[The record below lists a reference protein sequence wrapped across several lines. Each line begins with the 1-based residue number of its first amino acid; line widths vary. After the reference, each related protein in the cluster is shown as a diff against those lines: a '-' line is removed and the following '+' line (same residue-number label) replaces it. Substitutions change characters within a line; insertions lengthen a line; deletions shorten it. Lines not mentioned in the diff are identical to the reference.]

1 MNTEMKNNQSAAR
14 RGKPRP
20 GVSST
25 QEGFTLIELLVVIA
39 IIGLLASLLLP
50 TLVRAKESS
59 RATVCR
65 NDLRQIG
72 LAAHMYADDYNDT
85 FFCLQGGVVPYGG
98 QWTMGPNSTTLRDP
112 SDFDG
117 YWALGYY
124 KYFSGN
130 QRVFGCPDGKLV
142 DQFKDLGC
150 NYPDAFWGN
159 STYGMCQYLLTPYT
173 DTGTQYA
180 PGSRGP
186 LKRTSYLSPTTTIF
200 CQDSFEQLM
209 EGPDDSL
216 GLFPGYTQILTKWKP
231 GSAYAAFYPGMDLT
245 MGWWRHNKGCM
256 MLWNSGN
263 VSRIRYT
270 TQGVDYHWYTGER
283 PDKSPF

>member
-85 FFCLQGGVVPYGG
+85 FFCLQGGVVPYGIG
-98 QWTMGPNSTTLRDP
+98 RWDITNTSAAIRECSVARMGSWWINSRT
-112 SDFDG
+112 
-117 YWALGYY
+117 
-124 KYFSGN
+124 
-130 QRVFGCPDGKLV
+130 
-142 DQFKDLGC
+142 
-150 NYPDAFWGN
+150 WG
-159 STYGMCQYLLTPYT
+159 
-173 DTGTQYA
+173 A
-180 PGSRGP
+180 
-186 LKRTSYLSPTTTIF
+186 I
-200 CQDSFEQLM
+200 
-209 EGPDDSL
+209 
-216 GLFPGYTQILTKWKP
+216 ILTLF
-231 GSAYAAFYPGMDLT
+231 GATRLT
-245 MGWWRHNKGCM
+245 GCA
-256 MLWNSGN
+256 S
-263 VSRIRYT
+263 T
-270 TQGVDYHWYTGER
+270 C
-283 PDKSPF
+283 